1 MHSQLFRLKIKVAT
15 RSRSSNQRMT
25 RRYTSSTFNQF
36 CEKSRIHRQL
46 TASYTPQQSDDTS
59 PKQKDDNIGG
69 KNTDEKSKLLR
80 AYSDEA
86 SQVDKKILVAATQKK
101 KLAAI
106 THPLLNAE
114 AVHIT
119 NKSLVEKIRVALEF
133 DEDKYTT
140 FKDIFG

>member
-1 MHSQLFRLKIKVAT
+1 MHSQLFGLKMKVAT

-106 THPLLNAE
+106 THPLLNAKE
-114 AVHIT
+114 KVGC
-119 NKSLVEKIRVALEF
+119 NNPPLVECRSCSHYKQVF
-133 DEDKYTT
+133 GG
-140 FKDIFG
+140 KDSRCS

>member
-1 MHSQLFRLKIKVAT
+1 MKVAT

-46 TASYTPQQSDDTS
+46 TDSYTPQQSDDTS
-59 PKQKDDNIGG
+59 PKQKDDNISG

-86 SQVDKKILVAATQKK
+86 S
-101 KLAAI
+101 
-106 THPLLNAE
+106 
-114 AVHIT
+114 
-119 NKSLVEKIRVALEF
+119 
-133 DEDKYTT
+133 
-140 FKDIFG
+140 